1 MLVDAKAAVG
11 SFQPFQHVS
20 HAAMQKFDLFD
31 LLDLL
36 DPFFSFRSSDMTP
49 VVRRLACIDLAVE
62 KFMNRYDY
70 IILYR

>member
-20 HAAMQKFDLFD
+20 HAAMQKFD
-31 LLDLL
+31 LDLL

-62 KFMNRYDY
+62 KFMNRYD
-70 IILYR
+70 